1 MRGVTE
7 ITPSFLYVSPFQPA
21 LPMRGV
27 TRYPQGAPSVARFQP
42 ALPMRGVTVQLASAV
57 AHGFISTRTPHAG
70 SDAAVA
76 NVSLCCERFQP
87 ALPMRGVTRGCGC
100 SRPARRQI
108 STRTPHAGSD
118 APHSALAVLY
128 DPISTRTPHAG
139 SDEVCL
145 RHFLSLSSFQP
156 ALPMRGVTP
165 QRLPASQICRIST
178 RTPHAGSDELSCM
191 FSA

>member
-1 MRGVTE
+1 MRGVT
-7 ITPSFLYVSPFQPA
+7 S
-21 LPMRGV
+21 
-27 TRYPQGAPSVARFQP
+27 
-42 ALPMRGVTVQLASAV
+42 
-57 AHGFISTRTPHAG
+57 STNATSEKR
-70 SDAAVA
+70 
-76 NVSLCCERFQP
+76 LFQP

-178 RTPHAGSDELSCM
+178 RTPHAGSDHHVRGPP
-191 FSA
+191 SACRKFQPALPMRGVTRTDRDRGETPRFQPALPMRGVTCPSRNNPCQRR